1 MSWEMAVP
9 AWCHWLFPCP
19 VPRLHGFGAITFPLH
34 FSPPGAITS
43 QWCCPGMRHHLLS
56 PGLRRI
62 PNFSI
67 ALTQELGLGDS
78 GSLSAPRGSS
88 TALMQPMHMSP
99 SVPMLLEVLM
109 TASISGD
116 DRSPFST
123 TEGSRV
129 TVKILHE
136 EGKEQLP
143 EGPLLMKGTTS
154 GSDAQCVA
162 VPGRSL
168 ESGAE
173 NTAQGTA
180 WGQPVLHSTE
190 GAAQPLVCSQHHW
203 ITSLKQYNNEEQ
215 AKQHGRGRCDPV
227 SNSEQTQPQHI

>member
-1 MSWEMAVP
+1 MVP
-9 AWCHWLFPCP
+9 LVPCP
-19 VPRLHGFGAITFPLH
+19 VPQLPGFGAHHPFLVLPLL

-43 QWCCPGMRHHLLS
+43 QCCCPGMRQQLLS
-56 PGLRRI
+56 PRLRRI
-62 PNFSI
+62 PNLSI
-67 ALTQELGLGDS
+67 ALFQELCLGDN
-78 GSLSAPRGSS
+78 GPLSAPRGSC
-88 TALMQPMHMSP
+88 TALMQPMCVSP

-129 TVKILHE
+129 TVKIPHE

-143 EGPLLMKGTTS
+143 EGSLLMKGTTS
-154 GSDAQCVA
+154 RSDAQCVA

-180 WGQPVLHSTE
+180 
-190 GAAQPLVCSQHHW
+190 
-203 ITSLKQYNNEEQ
+203 
-215 AKQHGRGRCDPV
+215 
-227 SNSEQTQPQHI
+227 